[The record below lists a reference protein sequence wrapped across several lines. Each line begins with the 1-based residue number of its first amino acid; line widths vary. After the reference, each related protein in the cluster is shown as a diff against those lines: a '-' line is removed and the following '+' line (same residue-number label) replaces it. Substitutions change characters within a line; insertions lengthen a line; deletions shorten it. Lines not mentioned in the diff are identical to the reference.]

1 MLFDSLTI
9 VGVGLI
15 GGSIGKAIRR
25 RALCRNV
32 IGVGRDPASLKAAIA
47 SEAIDSFTLD
57 LAEGARNAEFI
68 VVCTPVDKIALQV
81 LQAAKVCKANAIITD
96 AGSTK
101 ANIVRD
107 VEGRLPEGVRFV
119 GSHPLAGS
127 EKRGPENASAELFER
142 RITVITKTQRT
153 DPRALEQVSAF
164 WQAIGSD
171 VRVLDPE
178 SHDRALAL
186 TSHLP
191 HLVAASLAGIIP
203 ESVRPFA
210 ASGFRDT
217 TRIAS
222 GDPALWAAIFRE
234 NALAMT
240 AALQRYSEQ
249 VDRFRRA
256 ILDDDEATLIE
267 LLSTGKQVRDALGS

>member
-15 GGSIGKAIRR
+15 GGSIGKVVRQ

-32 IGVGRDPASLKAAIA
+32 IGVGRDPTSLQAAIA
-47 SEAIDSFTLD
+47 NGAIDSFTLD
-57 LAEGARNAEFI
+57 LAEGARNADFI
-68 VVCTPVDKIALQV
+68 VVCTPVDKIAFHV
-81 LQAAKVCKANAIITD
+81 LQAAKVCKAGTIITD

-107 VEGRLPEGVRFV
+107 VEGRLPQGVRFV

-142 RITVITKTQRT
+142 RITVITRTQRT
-153 DPRALEQVSAF
+153 DPVAFEQVSAF
-164 WQAIGSD
+164 WQAIGCD

-191 HLVAASLAGIIP
+191 HLVAASLTGIIP
-203 ESVRPFA
+203 ASVRPFA

-240 AALQRYSEQ
+240 AALQQYSEQ

-267 LLSTGKQVRDALGS
+267 LLSTGKRVRDALGS